1 MRVIETILRDLEKSE
16 RDLAKAVKKN
26 QLLSVEYDRALNLA
40 RPTNSSPYLF
50 LKENCDEL

>member
-1 MRVIETILRDLEKSE
+1 MRAIETILRDLEKSE
-16 RDLAKAVKKN
+16 RDLEKAVKKN